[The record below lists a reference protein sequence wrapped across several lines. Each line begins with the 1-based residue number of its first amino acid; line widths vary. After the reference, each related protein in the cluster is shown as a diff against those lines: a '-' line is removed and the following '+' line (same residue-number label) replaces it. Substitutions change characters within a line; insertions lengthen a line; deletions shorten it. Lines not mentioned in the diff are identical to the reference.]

1 MSERDA
7 LLDKMLG
14 KVGAAKRLRKGVQKI
29 EETLD
34 NAGVEHKALPEKDKA
49 LMEDLAA
56 KIDGLIG
63 ELTDSA
69 PEGLRDQVMQVVM
82 SSLTTA
88 APAEPEI
95 EPEEEFM
102 EEDPLPEEEM
112 MVEEDDGEE
121 AFMGK
126 SVKLFDSLMESQAQ
140 LVTDMSDISKAIKGL
155 EPVAGVPAALKAL
168 EDRISKLEKQLSARP
183 RMASRASETQIEA
196 DELSEDVSKQFTS
209 YNKFWGRELKGES

>member
-29 EETLD
+29 EENLD
-34 NAGVEHKALPEKDKA
+34 AAGVEHKALPEKDKA

-69 PEGLRDQVMQVVM
+69 PDGLRDQVMQVVM

-88 APAEPEI
+88 APAEA
-95 EPEEEFM
+95 EPEEELM

-112 MVEEDDGEE
+112 MAEEDDEEE

-140 LVTDMSDISKAIKGL
+140 LVSDMSDISKAIKGL
-155 EPVAGVPAALKAL
+155 EPVAGVPAAVKAL

-209 YNKFWGRELKGES
+209 YNKFWGREVKGES